1 MPATILTSE
10 DLMDFKLDLIE
21 DIKTIV
27 QEHTRSKLKKWL
39 KTNEVKKLLGVSN
52 GTLQNLRINGSLSYT
67 KIGGTLYYDYE
78 EILKTLEKNRIHNA
92 Y

>member
-1 MPATILTSE
+1 MPATILTSD

-27 QEHTRSKLKKWL
+27 HEHSGSKLKKWL